1 MHIVCVCVGSACVCL
16 LHVYIVLN
24 FFCLFPHCSFYLYSL
39 SLSLSHFIS
48 ELLVNQSML
57 YQFDWTVQRLQ
68 SCITSF
74 IAMLKGFMAYRV
86 LTYNL

>member
-1 MHIVCVCVGSACVCL
+1 MCGVCL
-16 LHVYIVLN
+16 CLSVTCIYSIKFLLSVSSLLLLFVL
-24 FFCLFPHCSFYLYSL
+24 SL